1 LITPA
6 SSWDR
11 TRLARPSLSR
21 PTTSADRTA
30 EAHSGYEAKSAIT
43 AMTSALG
50 AATAMLEVALEAMHG
65 AYRYS
70 SST

>member
-1 LITPA
+1 
-6 SSWDR
+6 
-11 TRLARPSLSR
+11 
-21 PTTSADRTA
+21 
-30 EAHSGYEAKSAIT
+30 
-43 AMTSALG
+43 MTSALG